1 MITSSDPRITV
12 SDWRLESISSGAI
25 APQFT
30 EVVPDPVT
38 TAHSELRAGINIW
51 IKDWI
56 FSYHLL
62 QRKLNFIASP
72 QLYAAL
78 NSYTSVMV
86 GRGEVSLF
94 SGIHSACVACVYN
107 CVVRSS
113 PKIFWI
119 TCAININSVGCAAHN
134 TVVNTGNTGRMNAA
148 EQTHLTSSNQA
159 VAWRVP
165 KAENLRSS
173 REFSFLKYF
182 LHWTGK
188 IINIIIWV
196 GIGRSNE
203 NGKR

>member
-1 MITSSDPRITV
+1 MEITFKASQLKTESCSHIYLTPSNLYCRKYFSSPRQNIT
-12 SDWRLESISSGAI
+12 L
-25 APQFT
+25 
-30 EVVPDPVT
+30 T
-38 TAHSELRAGINIW
+38 TAHSELRTG
-51 IKDWI
+51 IKDWL

-78 NSYTSVMV
+78 NSYTSLMV

-113 PKIFWI
+113 LKIFWI

-148 EQTHLTSSNQA
+148 EQTHLTSSNHY
-159 VAWRVP
+159 WGITI
-165 KAENLRSS
+165 ESCIELWGCN
-173 REFSFLKYF
+173 EIHFSLQEVI
-182 LHWTGK
+182 GK
-188 IINIIIWV
+188 
-196 GIGRSNE
+196 
-203 NGKR
+203 